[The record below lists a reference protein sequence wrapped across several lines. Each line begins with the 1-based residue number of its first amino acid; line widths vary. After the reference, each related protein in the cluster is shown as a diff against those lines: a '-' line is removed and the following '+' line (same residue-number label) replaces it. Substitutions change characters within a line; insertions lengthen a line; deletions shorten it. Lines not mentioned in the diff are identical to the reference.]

1 MLDISYVVGFV
12 TQFMQNDQTDH
23 CNAII
28 DILRYLKRALGQ
40 GPLYKKGNT
49 QIIGY
54 CDELSHWQEI
64 YIILCVPLKECSLVE
79 EQETKC
85 RFLVHWTSWI

>member
-54 CDELSHWQEI
+54 CDELSH
-64 YIILCVPLKECSLVE
+64 
-79 EQETKC
+79 
-85 RFLVHWTSWI
+85 